1 MKKCLLLLGFLVLA
15 FVALPAAAKETV
27 KQCLSNCR
35 PGVNDCT
42 KCCSD
47 QFQVLAGPCRT
58 ACVETERACASAA
71 IKAKCQPA
79 KDECDRRA
87 REGRDRTADLQR
99 CENTYRTC
107 VSEATAPCHRAYD
120 ACYSSAA
127 CNPEIAGG
135 CPGEVPPQKCPF
147 TCQTWNSASKTCI
160 GPQTNRCPPKQ
171 SPSAKSKAPAK
182 PPAK

>member
-1 MKKCLLLLGFLVLA
+1 MKKCLLSLGFLVLA

-27 KQCLSNCR
+27 TQCLLNCR

-47 QFQVLAGPCRT
+47 QFEALARPCRA
-58 ACVETERACASAA
+58 ACTETSRTCVSAA
-71 IKAKCQPA
+71 VKAKCQPA

-87 REGRDRTADLQR
+87 RAGRDRTVDLQA
-99 CENTYRTC
+99 CENTFRSC
-107 VSEATAPCHRAYD
+107 ASEASEPCRRAYD
-120 ACYSSAA
+120 ACYSSAP

-135 CPGEVPPQKCPF
+135 CPGEVLPQKCPF

-160 GPQTNRCPPKQ
+160 GPQTNRCPSKQ

-182 PPAK
+182 